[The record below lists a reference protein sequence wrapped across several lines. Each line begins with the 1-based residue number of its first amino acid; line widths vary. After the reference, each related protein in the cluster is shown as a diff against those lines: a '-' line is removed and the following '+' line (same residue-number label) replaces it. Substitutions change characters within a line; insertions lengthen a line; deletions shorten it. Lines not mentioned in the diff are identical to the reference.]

1 MDITVSRKA
10 HFNAAHRL
18 YNKNWS
24 DQENSKEFGKC
35 SNPNYHGHNYEL
47 IVNITG
53 KINSETGYV
62 YDLGKLKKT
71 VPLWLNSDQ
80 LSKYIL
86 WYDIATRQNGGEGAL
101 MIYLK
106 KAKV

>member
-1 MDITVSRKA
+1 MI
-10 HFNAAHRL
+10 
-18 YNKNWS
+18 
-24 DQENSKEFGKC
+24 
-35 SNPNYHGHNYEL
+35 
-47 IVNITG
+47 ITG
-53 KINSETGYV
+53 KGKKRSSENLWGE
-62 YDLGKLKKT
+62 DLGKLKKT

-86 WYDIATRQNGGEGAL
+86 WYDIATQQNGGEGAL

>member
-53 KINSETGYV
+53 KINPETGYV
-62 YDLGKLKKT
+62 YDLGKLKKLIKSHDLII
-71 VPLWLNSDQ
+71 VSDYGHG
-80 LSKYIL
+80 LISEKSAKYIC
-86 WYDIATRQNGGEGAL
+86 QNSN
-101 MIYLK
+101 I
-106 KAKV
+106 